1 MGAIV
6 EHHAFRL
13 HLRDAAVDKVLL
25 HLEVG
30 NAVAEKPAGL
40 GVLLEQMHL
49 MAGAREL
56 LRAGEA
62 RWARADDG
70 DLLASLDRGRLR
82 PDPTILPGAVDDRA
96 FDGLDG
102 NRVVVD
108 VERARGLAGPEEDG
122 AGQI

>member
-1 MGAIV
+1 MY
-6 EHHAFRL
+6 
-13 HLRDAAVDKVLL
+13 
-25 HLEVG
+25 
-30 NAVAEKPAGL
+30 
-40 GVLLEQMHL
+40 L

-62 RWARADDG
+62 RGTRADDG
-70 DLLASLDRGRLR
+70 DLLAGLDRGRLR

-108 VERARGLAGPEEDG
+108 VERARGLAGRG
-122 AGQI
+122 ADAAGEFREIVGRMQVARGLFPIALIDQVVEVGDLVVDRAAR